1 MSGRRLAWALGWMM
15 LHSVAGAAP
24 PALDADYPLHALTH
38 ARVYV
43 TPEQVLND
51 ATVVIQNNKILE
63 VSQGANPP
71 SGARLWDCRGKVIH
85 AGFIDLYLGDQELR
99 QEVGEAA
106 PSPSGL
112 GDRVDDEFTSSG
124 TASTPSGRDRAPVFQ
139 ADRRLEH
146 NPPEVEEE
154 RLQKLRSLG
163 ILTLQAVPQKGLF
176 RGQGTVYSLRT
187 NRMEHNL
194 LKPAS
199 CQVVGIRSVDDGAT
213 EADYPASLMGNL
225 AEVRQAFREA
235 EWWERQQAPA
245 DERYRA
251 TWKSLRE
258 AVKQGQ
264 PVYEEGR
271 DLLEGLALHRV
282 LREVPGL
289 NLNLKMVVGPDA
301 ALRPEWLPSQF
312 VLRLDGQE
320 IPSHPARRGEVG
332 YARLARWRAWGG
344 LPQRL
349 AQSGKEFC
357 LTAHGLDDWEH
368 FPRGLELLQRSG
380 ASSSA
385 LLEALTRRPARWLGL
400 ESQLGTL
407 EAGKLATLVVR
418 SGEPFALA
426 STVEQC
432 WVEGKLHRLH
442 PAKGMPDPLP
452 AREGPDELPPQR
464 WQGPAS
470 VLIQG
475 AQIWNPGN
483 VTQPS
488 SLEDLLVVNGKIS
501 ARGAALVAPPGVP
514 IRSGRGL
521 HLIPGLVDAHSH
533 TAVIGDV
540 NEGTLTT
547 TAQVDIGD
555 VVNPLDFNI
564 QLQLSGGVTCAH
576 VLHGSANAIG
586 GRTLTLKW
594 RWGGD
599 AEQLRVAGALPGIK
613 FALGENPKQSNWGD
627 SYKQRYPQTR
637 QGVAALIRQRF
648 LEARRYREQLK
659 SEQPPRPDA
668 GLEALV
674 EVLEG
679 KRLLHCHSYRQ
690 DEILM
695 LLRVAEEMGFR
706 IATLQHG
713 LEAYKVA
720 DEVAAHGAGVSCFS
734 DWWAYKQ
741 EVMDAIPYN
750 GALLHQRGVLT
761 SFNSDSNELAR
772 RLLGEAAKAV
782 RYGGLSQAEALA
794 FITLN
799 PARQLGLGHRI
810 GSLEVGKD
818 GDFSL
823 WTGSPFDP
831 TSRCLETYIEGRS
844 VWEQA
849 SYAAEQQRRREL
861 RRAWL
866 EKALP

>member
-1 MSGRRLAWALGWMM
+1 MSRRWLAGALGWIG
-15 LHSVAGAAP
+15 LQAVAGAAP
-24 PALDADYPLHALTH
+24 PALNADYPLHALTH

-51 ATVVIQNNKILE
+51 ATVVIQGNKILE
-63 VSQGANPP
+63 VSQGATPP

-99 QEVGEAA
+99 QEVGEAS
-106 PSPSGL
+106 PGPSGL

-124 TASTPSGRDRAPVFQ
+124 TAAPPAARDRAPVFQ
-139 ADRRLEH
+139 ADRHLEH
-146 NPPEVEEE
+146 SSLEVEEG
-154 RLQKLRSLG
+154 RLQRLRALG

-176 RGQGTVYSLRT
+176 RGQGNVYSLRS
-187 NRMEHNL
+187 NRMDHNV

-199 CQVVGIRSVDDGAT
+199 CQVVGIRTVDDGAT

-235 EWWERQQAPA
+235 EWWEGQKAPA

-258 AVKQGQ
+258 ALQQGQ

-282 LREVPGL
+282 LREVSG
-289 NLNLKMVVGPDA
+289 LNLKMVVGPDA
-301 ALRPEWLPSQF
+301 ALRPEWLPNQL

-320 IPSHPARRGEVG
+320 IPAHPARRSEVS
-332 YARLARWRAWGG
+332 YARLARWKAWPG

-380 ASSSA
+380 ASTPI
-385 LLEALTRRPARWLGL
+385 LLEALTRRPARWLGMQA
-400 ESQLGTL
+400 QLGTL
-407 EAGKLATLVVR
+407 EPGKLATLVVR

-432 WVEGKLHRLH
+432 WVEGKLHRLQI
-442 PAKGMPDPLP
+442 PKGMPDPLP
-452 AREGPDELPPQR
+452 AREGPAELPVTG

-475 AQIWNPGN
+475 ARIWNPGN
-483 VTQPS
+483 NEQPS
-488 SLEDLLVVNGKIS
+488 TLEDLLVINGKIV
-501 ARGAALVAPPGVP
+501 ARGPALAAPAGVAVK
-514 IRSGRGL
+514 SGQGL

-533 TAVIGDV
+533 TAVVGDV

-594 RWGGD
+594 RWGGN
-599 AEQLRVAGALPGIK
+599 AEQLRVDGALPGIK

-648 LEARRYREQLK
+648 LEARRYREQQK
-659 SEQPPRPDA
+659 TDQPPRPDA

-750 GALLHQRGVLT
+750 GALLHQRGVVT

-799 PARQLGLGHRI
+799 PARQLGLGQRL

-831 TSRCLETYIEGRS
+831 TSRCLETFIEGRLA
-844 VWEQA
+844 WEQA

-861 RRAWL
+861 RKAWL